1 MDAFNALNHPRFNGP
16 NTSPTNVYFGVIG
29 GSSSLSQANAPRA
42 VQLAGKITF

>member
-1 MDAFNALNHPRFNGP
+1 LNHPRFGGP
-16 NTSPTNVYFGVIG
+16 NTAPTNVYFGVIG